1 MPVTVTGRVTDE
13 TGAVLPKL
21 TAEARGDWRLTTEQ
35 LARDETNE
43 QSRFSLNVPDLLDLS
58 DVPCSFRVRVLD
70 FTKRLVTKDRER
82 IGTVQTHD
90 LGEGKMTTVRVPNNI
105 IRDVM
110 SAVVLK
116 HQSGMLPILTSGPR
130 GCRVRRSR

>member
-21 TAEARGDWRLTTEQ
+21 TAEACGDWLTTEQ
-35 LARDETNE
+35 LAQDEA
-43 QSRFSLNVPDLLDLS
+43 
-58 DVPCSFRVRVLD
+58 
-70 FTKRLVTKDRER
+70 VTKDRER

-90 LGEGKMTTVRVPNNI
+90 LGEGKMTTVRAPNNL

-110 SAVVLK
+110 FAVVLK
-116 HQSGMLPILTSGPR
+116 HQSGMVPILTSGPR
-130 GCRVRRSR
+130 GCRWRRSR

>member
-21 TAEARGDWRLTTEQ
+21 TAEGRGDWLLTTEQ
-35 LARDETNE
+35 LARGETNA
-43 QSRFSLNVPDLLDLS
+43 QGRFTLNLPDLLDLS
-58 DVPCSFRVRVLD
+58 DVPRSFRVRVLD
-70 FTKRLVTKDRER
+70 FTKRPVIKDRER

-90 LGEGKMTTVRVPNNI
+90 LGEGKMTIVRVPNNL
-105 IRDVM
+105 IRDVNM

-116 HQSGMLPILTSGPR
+116 YQSRMWPILTSGAR
-130 GCRVRRSR
+130 GCG